1 MNDPESRLTR
11 LEESQAFAERTGE
24 QLSEQLR
31 ELFGKIERL
40 NRRLESLE
48 ARLERS
54 QRADDGPTVDEAGD
68 DPLAFS

>member
-1 MNDPESRLTR
+1 MNDPESRLTK

-48 ARLERS
+48 ARLERA
-54 QRADDGPTVDEAGD
+54 QRAGEETSGD
-68 DPLAFS
+68 DAGEDPSAFS